1 MTADVLGEHR
11 LLWYRKPSLRAIY
24 TDYYRR
30 ILAKCVPG
38 RSLEIGGGSGNLK
51 EYSQDV
57 VSTDIVPS
65 PWLDVAADAQ
75 ALPFAAETFSNIV
88 GVDVLHHLERPQ
100 SFFAEAERVLKP
112 GGRIILVE
120 PAITPLSWAFY
131 RFVHPEPVDMRAD
144 PFPEGPKDPNRQ
156 PFDANQAIPTLLFTS
171 RRRLMEERFPSL
183 TIIDIEYLSLFAYP
197 LSGGFRPW
205 GLVPSFL
212 VAPMLRLEN
221 ALAPRVGKWMSFRLI
236 AVMEKVAR
244 S

>member
-1 MTADVLGEHR
+1 MIEDLRLGAAEAVLEYGPGTGVFTDFILRE
-11 LLWYRKPSLRAIY
+11 LKP
-24 TDYYRR
+24 D
-30 ILAKCVPG
+30 AK
-38 RSLEIGGGSGNLK
+38 
-51 EYSQDV
+51 
-57 VSTDIVPS
+57 
-65 PWLDVAADAQ
+65 
-75 ALPFAAETFSNIV
+75 FAAIEVNPQFAAAFKARYPGVRLFQDTAANARDICNYAGMRSVDCIV
-88 GVDVLHHLERPQ
+88 SGLPWAALSKSTQVKCLDEMMH
-100 SFFAEAERVLKP
+100 VLKP

-183 TIIDIEYLSLFAYP
+183 TIVDIEYLSLFAYP

-205 GLVPSFL
+205 GLIPSFL

-236 AVMEKVAR
+236 AVLEKVAR
-244 S
+244 R